1 MNEERW
7 FPRFAEIP
15 GIKYDPPPNL
25 DFSAL
30 PGRGK
35 IPKIEYYNFDGK
47 RHVSLNWKSG
57 DMTTGASPARE
68 WKTTP
73 HAGESEAATLLRQ
86 VYETLELPGVLS
98 DYHFSIQH
106 AHEALRKYV
115 GKEIWAPVYIEKL
128 CLMDVQLLDK
138 YPETIVFESIKD
150 EIHYARASA
159 FARLIDLYEKEGYLR
174 EALQIA
180 KIAER
185 LEQGSGIVEELEA
198 KINLTETEDNY
209 V

>member
-1 MNEERW
+1 MNDERW

-15 GIKYDPPPNL
+15 GIKYDAPPNL

-30 PGRGK
+30 PGRDK
-35 IPKIEYYNFDGK
+35 IPRIEYYNFDGK
-47 RHVSLNWKSG
+47 RHVSLDWKSG
-57 DMTTGASPARE
+57 DITTSASPAHE
-68 WKTTP
+68 WKTLP
-73 HAGESEAATLLRQ
+73 RAGESQAATILRQ
-86 VYETLELPGVLS
+86 VYETLELPGILS
-98 DYHFSIQH
+98 DYHFAIQH

-115 GKEIWAPVYIEKL
+115 GKEIWAPAYIEKL
-128 CLMDVQLLDK
+128 CLLDVQLLDK

-174 EALQIA
+174 DALQIA

-185 LEQGSGIVEELEA
+185 LEQGTGIFQELEER
-198 KINLTETEDNY
+198 ISLMETEDNY